1 MTKLFFSIVIPTLN
15 EENYLPNLLND
26 LQKQKEKNFEVI
38 IVDGKSIDKT
48 KQVVKKYSKKLS
60 VFFIECHKKNVSFQR
75 NIGADKSKGKYVIF
89 LDADSRI
96 SALFTQKLK
105 KIILSNKSLIYI
117 PHIVPD
123 EKNSDTK
130 LFFMIANSV
139 IELSQSLGRPLSSGG
154 SMIVEKNFFQLIEGF
169 PEDVFMSED
178 HQLIMKAHDWKVRAV
193 FLPKIKIKFSLRRMK
208 REGKLKMFIK
218 VIYSFIHLILNG
230 KVDKKIF
237 EYEMGGHLYKYRKK
251 EALEV
256 TLKKYLKQTKKFFD
270 ELF

>member
-1 MTKLFFSIVIPTLN
+1 MNQLFFSIVIPTLN
-15 EENYLPNLLND
+15 EENYLPKLLDD

-38 IVDGKSIDKT
+38 VVDGKSIDKT
-48 KQVVKKYSKKLS
+48 KLVAKKYTKLLPIL
-60 VFFIECHKKNVSFQR
+60 FTECQKKNVSCQR
-75 NIGADKSKGKYVIF
+75 NIGADKSRGRYVIF

-96 SALFTQKLK
+96 SVSFTQKLK
-105 KIILSNKSLIYI
+105 KTIVSNKGLVYI

-154 SMIVEKNFFQLIEGF
+154 SMIVERNFFKLINGF

-178 HQLIMKAHDWKVRAV
+178 HQFIMKAHDWKVRAI

-218 VIYSFIHLILNG
+218 VIYSFIYLILNK

-237 EYEMGGHLYKYRKK
+237 DYEMGGHLYKYRKK
-251 EALEV
+251 IALEV
-256 TLKKYLKQTKKFFD
+256 TLRKYLKQTKKLLND
-270 ELF
+270 LF